1 MVRDIIFV
9 FSFLDLI
16 FFLGIFRFF
25 KIFSLLDVELLI
37 FISGRKLLFLN
48 FLMEILLLYLVRIVF
63 KWFIIVMLVEEE
75 SKSKSK
81 FVVKFSN
88 KFFSLNMF
96 ILNILLLLFFI
107 LLFWLLNCVIF
118 TFMYGCAF
126 VFWLFFVFFIFEVD
140 RLRRLSKREKFV
152 S

>member
-1 MVRDIIFV
+1 MLVVSDIIFV

-37 FISGRKLLFLN
+37 FILGKKLLFSN
-48 FLMEILLLYLVRIVF
+48 FFIEILLLYLVRMVF

-75 SKSKSK
+75 SKLKFK

-107 LLFWLLNCVIF
+107 LLF
-118 TFMYGCAF
+118 
-126 VFWLFFVFFIFEVD
+126 
-140 RLRRLSKREKFV
+140 
-152 S
+152 

>member
-1 MVRDIIFV
+1 MLVVRDIIFV

-63 KWFIIVMLVEEE
+63 KWLIIVMLVEEE
-75 SKSKSK
+75 SKSKFK

-107 LLFWLLNCVIF
+107 LLF
-118 TFMYGCAF
+118 
-126 VFWLFFVFFIFEVD
+126 
-140 RLRRLSKREKFV
+140 
-152 S
+152 